1 MGNGNIDVGT
11 KTPTRKTGRPKA
23 GRWFGSKVLPDGRI
37 GLPIPPLAEHLPASG
52 AMAEQRGDIGRSDQS
67 APQKLVRLVGCRE
80 VGRRPGICAADDPG
94 KPVERG

>member
-11 KTPTRKTGRPKA
+11 KTPTRKAGRPRA
-23 GRWFGSKVLPDGRI
+23 GRWFGNKVLPDGRI
-37 GLPIPPLAEHLPASG
+37 GPQVPPPAEHLPGSG

-80 VGRRPGICAADDPG
+80 VGRRPASALRTT
-94 KPVERG
+94 PVKR